1 LRYWK
6 EMPVDDIADVMGKS
20 VAATRKRLLRS
31 QQRLKELML
40 KGINV

>member
-1 LRYWK
+1 
-6 EMPVDDIADVMGKS
+6 MGKS

-40 KGINV
+40 KGINI